1 MDAAEKLL
9 IAFFALSAFIALV
22 FFIVAR
28 STRLPVQPQADAS
41 RFGYAIRGRWFI
53 FLLLGLLG
61 TFLASLPFFPYMRT
75 ASALQPAL
83 RVPVEAWQFLFI
95 MPDHFPVN
103 QRIIFEVKT
112 PDVTHGFGIYA
123 PDGQLLAQTQAMPD
137 YVNYLDVTFQKPG
150 RYFVRC
156 LEFCGMGHP
165 IMQKEITVGE
175 AATASGRSSLVA
187 IDSNGVLTHE

>member
-1 MDAAEKLL
+1 MNAAEKLL
-9 IAFFALSAFIALV
+9 IAFFILSAFVALV
-22 FFIVAR
+22 FLAVAR
-28 STRLPVQPQADAS
+28 STRLPVQPQDEAS
-41 RFGYAIRGRWFI
+41 RFGYAIRGRWFV
-53 FLLLGLLG
+53 FLLVGLIG

-75 ASALQPAL
+75 AAALQPAM

-95 MPDHFPVN
+95 MPDQLPVN

-123 PDGQLLAQTQAMPD
+123 PDGQLIAQTQAMPD
-137 YVNYLDVTFQKPG
+137 YVNYLDVTFRKPG

-165 IMQKEITVGE
+165 IMQKEITVGDPT
-175 AATASGRSSLVA
+175 AAGGSRTLAA
-187 IDSNGVLTHE
+187 NDSNTAGNHE